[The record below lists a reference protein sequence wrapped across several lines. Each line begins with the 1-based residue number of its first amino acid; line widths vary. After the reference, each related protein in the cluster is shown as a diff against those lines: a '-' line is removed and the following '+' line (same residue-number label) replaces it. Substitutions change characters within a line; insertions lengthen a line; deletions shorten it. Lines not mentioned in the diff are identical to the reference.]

1 MFVKPFIYAVLWS
14 CLFGFSIAQ
23 AEEEHIVDHVDL
35 IAFDPQLS
43 LSDLINQ
50 TLEKYPDYALI
61 AAMHQETDA
70 LQERG
75 SSWISGAPQIQAYY
89 KDDFVGSDLGA
100 YEFDGTLQV
109 PVWNWG
115 QRDAGLQ
122 LAEQAGQSAEHQVKS
137 IKLKVAGLVREALWL
152 LKLEDLRHELA
163 KKEFSLAEQ
172 LMKTVQRRVELGD
185 LPRSDFLL
193 AQSESLQKK
202 VELIH
207 QEAAVMHAR
216 KRYYFLTQTHKM
228 PEQIN
233 EVQSTETDINEA
245 HPGLAA
251 INAMIAE
258 KKAQVEWIKT
268 QGSGQT
274 TVSIGGVTERG
285 ARTDSTINSIA
296 FAVNVPFGG
305 SAFLAPQI
313 AAANREYV
321 AAETERMH
329 AYRALLAQLHEAE
342 HELEVELAQFEITQ
356 QMQANAQEH
365 LKMADMSFKAGEINL
380 TDFLRV
386 QAQAHRSIKNAQ
398 ESGIRLQRDIAFYNQ
413 AVGVMP

>member
-1 MFVKPFIYAVLWS
+1 MPIKLFIYVLLWS
-14 CLFGFSIAQ
+14 WVCFLSVSN
-23 AEEEHIVDHVDL
+23 AEETPIVDHVDL
-35 IAFDPQLS
+35 ITIDPQLS
-43 LSDLINQ
+43 LSDLVNQ

-61 AAMHQETDA
+61 AAMNQESDA

-75 SSWISGAPQIQAYY
+75 NSWISGAPQLQTYY
-89 KDDFVGSDLGA
+89 KDDFAGTNTGA
-100 YEFDGTLQV
+100 YEFDGTIQV

-122 LAEQAGQSAEHQVKS
+122 LAEQAGQSAAQQMKV
-137 IKLKVAGLVREALWL
+137 IKLNVAGLVREVLWL
-152 LKLEDLRHELA
+152 LKLEDLRYELA
-163 KKEFSLAEQ
+163 KKEFSLAER
-172 LMKTVQRRVELGD
+172 LMKTVQRRVDLGD
-185 LPRSDFLL
+185 IPRSDFLL
-193 AQSESLQKK
+193 AQSEFLQKK
-202 VELIH
+202 VDLIH

-233 EVQSTETDINEA
+233 EVQSTKTTINEA
-245 HPGLAA
+245 HPALAA
-251 INAMIAE
+251 INATIAR
-258 KKAQVEWIKT
+258 KKAQVEWVKT

-274 TVSIGGVTERG
+274 TVAIGGVSERG
-285 ARTDSTINSIA
+285 SRNDSSINSIA
-296 FAVNVPFGG
+296 FYVNVPFGG

-321 AAETERMH
+321 AAETEKMH
-329 AYRALLAQLHEAE
+329 TSRALLAQLHEAE

-356 QMQANAQEH
+356 QMQTNAKEH
-365 LKMADMSFKAGEINL
+365 LKMADISFVAGEINL

-386 QAQAHRSIKNAQ
+386 QSQAQRAIKDAQ

-413 AVGVMP
+413 VVGVMP

>member
-1 MFVKPFIYAVLWS
+1 MPVKLFINVLLWS
-14 CLFGFSIAQ
+14 WVCFLSVSS
-23 AEEEHIVDHVDL
+23 AEETPIVDHVDL
-35 IAFDPQLS
+35 ITIDPQLS

-61 AAMHQETDA
+61 AAMNQERDA

-75 SSWISGAPQIQAYY
+75 SSWISGAPQFQGYY
-89 KDDFVGSDLGA
+89 KDDFAGTGTGA
-100 YEFDGTLQV
+100 YEFDGTIQV

-122 LAEQAGQSAEHQVKS
+122 LAEQAGQSTVHQVKL
-137 IKLKVAGLVREALWL
+137 IKLTVAGLVRKAMWL
-152 LKLEDLRHELA
+152 LKLEDLRYELA
-163 KKEFSLAEQ
+163 KKEYFLAER
-172 LMKTVQRRVELGD
+172 LMKTVQRRVDLGD
-185 LPRSDFLL
+185 LPRADFLL

-202 VELIH
+202 VDLIH

-228 PEQIN
+228 PAHIDEI
-233 EVQSTETDINEA
+233 QSTETAINES
-245 HPGLAA
+245 HPALAA
-251 INAMIAE
+251 INATIAR
-258 KKAQVEWIKT
+258 KKAQVEWIKA

-274 TVSIGGVTERG
+274 TVAIGGVSERG
-285 ARTDSTINSIA
+285 SRNDSSINSIA
-296 FAVNVPFGG
+296 FYVNVPFGG

-321 AAETERMH
+321 IAETERMH
-329 AYRALLAQLHEAE
+329 ASRALLAQLHEAE

-356 QMQANAQEH
+356 QMQTNAQEH
-365 LKMADMSFKAGEINL
+365 LKMANVSFAAGEINL

-386 QAQAHRSIKNAQ
+386 QAQAHRAIKDAQ

-413 AVGVMP
+413 AVGVTP